1 VDRFRLVR
9 CAGDH
14 ERAHGRSGAEAI
26 PRKLLVRCFQLRY
39 HFEHKP
45 RPVLLLEQAR
55 KGATLTPSTAA
66 KTSPPDVDAGWTE
79 YTGRNVSMAELAMDL
94 GQNAYFG
101 RPVIDRTGLKG
112 RYDITLKFS
121 ARPGAPPGFA
131 QSRRPPLA
139 AALRRKLGLRL
150 VPGKSPM
157 PVLVIDAARPVASRC
172 TEP

>member
-1 VDRFRLVR
+1 MCRPQ
-9 CAGDH
+9 
-14 ERAHGRSGAEAI
+14 RANPH
-26 PRKLLVRCFQLRY
+26 
-39 HFEHKP
+39 
-45 RPVLLLEQAR
+45 VLLLEQDR

-79 YTGRNVSMAELAMDL
+79 YTGRNVSMVELAMDL